1 MPNIFQ
7 AQHINNNSQLDEIKQ
22 TTSNLQGEISSM
34 RKFIEDLS
42 ISGKEKDTEI
52 IKLKMHLGDER
63 IKQQPTRTSGPNKN
77 TQEQ

>member
-1 MPNIFQ
+1 
-7 AQHINNNSQLDEIKQ
+7 
-22 TTSNLQGEISSM
+22 M